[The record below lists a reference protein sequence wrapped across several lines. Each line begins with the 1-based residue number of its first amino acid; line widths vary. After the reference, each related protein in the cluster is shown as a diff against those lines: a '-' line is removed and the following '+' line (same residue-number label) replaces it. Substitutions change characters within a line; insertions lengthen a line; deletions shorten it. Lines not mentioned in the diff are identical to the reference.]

1 MVLGLA
7 QMAEDAGRDA
17 ADLLCR
23 HADRCDLRL
32 RAQLLRGREH
42 LARVLAA
49 LRRAAPARIRPHR
62 SRHRLCAGLR
72 DRLRARTDGW
82 RAGDCDPLDGSAGK
96 TVLGDRRECR
106 HEAGRGHPLDRS
118 ELALLHAL
126 RHRAAGHRRLCQLR
140 AAALRDQRPR
150 GLRDGLRRRRRHR
163 PGARRRHPQVLLFG
177 RQRHPAHHR
186 RHRLHHR
193 HHHRLVARPPVRQGG
208 ADVTPQEV
216 DTAQIRARYPDV
228 FDRPASARLAT
239 PAMIAAAL
247 AILVY
252 GLVDL
257 DFSPSRFF
265 AGLSQLGWITLMM
278 IPPDPGSSLPIYLKA
293 LGETLSIALLGTT
306 LAAVFALPV
315 SLLAARNIVPSN
327 ILRFPV
333 RRFLDSIRGV
343 DTLIWA
349 LVWINVVGL
358 GPFAG
363 VLAIAVSDFGAFGK
377 LFSEAIEG
385 ADQKQVEGIRASGGS
400 ALHEIRF
407 GLLPQVLPVIAG
419 QVLYFIESNTR
430 SATIIGI
437 VGAGGIG
444 LQLAEQ
450 IRVLEW
456 QKVSFLILMILVAV
470 AAIDFISGK
479 LRFAI
484 IGRRAVA

>member
-1 MVLGLA
+1 MSQLPKP
-7 QMAEDAGRDA
+7 DSDK
-17 ADLLCR
+17 
-23 HADRCDLRL
+23 L
-32 RAQLLRGREH
+32 RAQ
-42 LARVLAA
+42 
-49 LRRAAPARIRPHR
+49 
-62 SRHRLCAGLR
+62 
-72 DRLRARTDGW
+72 
-82 RAGDCDPLDGSAGK
+82 
-96 TVLGDRRECR
+96 
-106 HEAGRGHPLDRS
+106 
-118 ELALLHAL
+118 
-126 RHRAAGHRRLCQLR
+126 
-140 AAALRDQRPR
+140 
-150 GLRDGLRRRRRHR
+150 
-163 PGARRRHPQVLLFG
+163 
-177 RQRHPAHHR
+177 
-186 RHRLHHR
+186 
-193 HHHRLVARPPVRQGG
+193 
-208 ADVTPQEV
+208 
-216 DTAQIRARYPDV
+216 YPDV
-228 FDRPASARLAT
+228 FDRPASARLAM
-239 PAMIAAAL
+239 PAMILGAFV
-247 AILVY
+247 IFVF

-257 DFSPSRFF
+257 EFSPTRLFS
-265 AGLSQLGWITLMM
+265 GLHQLGWITLMM
-278 IPPDPGSSLPIYLKA
+278 IPPDPGSSLPLYLSA

-306 LAAVFALPV
+306 IAAVFALPV
-315 SLLAARNIVPSN
+315 SLLAARNIIPSN
-327 ILRFPV
+327 LIRFPV

-385 ADQKQVEGIRASGGS
+385 ADKKQVEGIRASGGS

-407 GLLPQVLPVIAG
+407 GLMPQVLPVIAG

-470 AAIDFISGK
+470 AAIDWISGK

-484 IGRRAVA
+484 IGRRAVAQF

>member
-1 MVLGLA
+1 MNQVPA
-7 QMAEDAGRDA
+7 PDP
-17 ADLLCR
+17 
-23 HADRCDLRL
+23 
-32 RAQLLRGREH
+32 AQL
-42 LARVLAA
+42 
-49 LRRAAPARIRPHR
+49 
-62 SRHRLCAGLR
+62 
-72 DRLRARTDGW
+72 
-82 RAGDCDPLDGSAGK
+82 
-96 TVLGDRRECR
+96 
-106 HEAGRGHPLDRS
+106 
-118 ELALLHAL
+118 
-126 RHRAAGHRRLCQLR
+126 
-140 AAALRDQRPR
+140 
-150 GLRDGLRRRRRHR
+150 
-163 PGARRRHPQVLLFG
+163 
-177 RQRHPAHHR
+177 
-186 RHRLHHR
+186 
-193 HHHRLVARPPVRQGG
+193 
-208 ADVTPQEV
+208 
-216 DTAQIRARYPDV
+216 RARYPQV

-239 PAMIAAAL
+239 PLAALLAL
-247 AILVY
+247 AIFVF

-257 DFSPSRFF
+257 NFSPARFF
-265 AGLSQLGWITLMM
+265 NGLHQLGWITLMM
-278 IPPDPGSSLPIYLKA
+278 LPPDPGSSLPLYLKA
-293 LGETLSIALLGTT
+293 MGETLSIALLGTT
-306 LAAVFALPV
+306 IAALMALPV
-315 SLLAARNIVPSN
+315 SLFAARNVVPT
-327 ILRFPV
+327 IIRFPV

-407 GLLPQVLPVIAG
+407 GLMPQVLPVIAG

-456 QKVSFLILMILVAV
+456 QKVSFLILMILIAV
-470 AAIDFISGK
+470 AAIDWISSR

-484 IGRRAVA
+484 IGPRAVA

>member
-1 MVLGLA
+1 MKEMPA
-7 QMAEDAGRDA
+7 P
-17 ADLLCR
+17 
-23 HADRCDLRL
+23 DR
-32 RAQLLRGREH
+32 G
-42 LARVLAA
+42 
-49 LRRAAPARIRPHR
+49 
-62 SRHRLCAGLR
+62 
-72 DRLRARTDGW
+72 
-82 RAGDCDPLDGSAGK
+82 
-96 TVLGDRRECR
+96 
-106 HEAGRGHPLDRS
+106 
-118 ELALLHAL
+118 EL
-126 RHRAAGHRRLCQLR
+126 
-140 AAALRDQRPR
+140 
-150 GLRDGLRRRRRHR
+150 
-163 PGARRRHPQVLLFG
+163 
-177 RQRHPAHHR
+177 
-186 RHRLHHR
+186 
-193 HHHRLVARPPVRQGG
+193 
-208 ADVTPQEV
+208 
-216 DTAQIRARYPDV
+216 RARYPDV

-239 PAMIAAAL
+239 PAMLAL
-247 AILVY
+247 AMAIFLF

-257 DFSPSRFF
+257 DFSPIRLIS
-265 AGLSQLGWITLMM
+265 GVHQLGWITMM
-278 IPPDPGSSLPIYLKA
+278 MLPPDPGSSLPLYLKA

-306 LAAVFALPV
+306 LAAFMALPV
-315 SLLAARNIVPSN
+315 SLFAARNIVPD
-327 ILRFPV
+327 IARFPV
-333 RRFLDSIRGV
+333 RRFLDSIRGI

-385 ADQKQVEGIRASGGS
+385 ADRREVEGIRASGGS
-400 ALHEIRF
+400 RLHEIRF

-456 QKVSFLILMILVAV
+456 QKVSFLILMILIAV
-470 AAIDFISGK
+470 AAIDWISGR

>member
-1 MVLGLA
+1 MSKPPEVNT
-7 QMAEDAGRDA
+7 AE
-17 ADLLCR
+17 
-23 HADRCDLRL
+23 
-32 RAQLLRGREH
+32 
-42 LARVLAA
+42 
-49 LRRAAPARIRPHR
+49 
-62 SRHRLCAGLR
+62 
-72 DRLRARTDGW
+72 
-82 RAGDCDPLDGSAGK
+82 
-96 TVLGDRRECR
+96 
-106 HEAGRGHPLDRS
+106 
-118 ELALLHAL
+118 
-126 RHRAAGHRRLCQLR
+126 
-140 AAALRDQRPR
+140 
-150 GLRDGLRRRRRHR
+150 
-163 PGARRRHPQVLLFG
+163 F
-177 RQRHPAHHR
+177 
-186 RHRLHHR
+186 
-193 HHHRLVARPPVRQGG
+193 
-208 ADVTPQEV
+208 
-216 DTAQIRARYPDV
+216 RARYPDV
-228 FDRPASARLAT
+228 FDRPASSRLAT
-239 PAMIAAAL
+239 PMMLLAAL
-247 AILVY
+247 AIFVF

-257 DFSPSRFF
+257 DFSPSRFIS
-265 AGLSQLGWITLMM
+265 GLSQLGWISLMM
-278 IPPDPGSSLPIYLKA
+278 MPPDPGSSLPLYLKA

-306 LAAVFALPV
+306 LAALMALPV
-315 SLLAARNIVPSN
+315 SLIAARNIVPEMV
-327 ILRFPV
+327 RFPV

-385 ADQKQVEGIRASGGS
+385 ADQKQVEGIRASGGG

-407 GLLPQVLPVIAG
+407 GLMPQVLPVIAG

>member
-1 MVLGLA
+1 MS
-7 QMAEDAGRDA
+7 
-17 ADLLCR
+17 
-23 HADRCDLRL
+23 
-32 RAQLLRGREH
+32 
-42 LARVLAA
+42 
-49 LRRAAPARIRPHR
+49 RPQ
-62 SRHRLCAGLR
+62 
-72 DRLRARTDGW
+72 D
-82 RAGDCDPLDGSAGK
+82 
-96 TVLGDRRECR
+96 
-106 HEAGRGHPLDRS
+106 
-118 ELALLHAL
+118 
-126 RHRAAGHRRLCQLR
+126 
-140 AAALRDQRPR
+140 
-150 GLRDGLRRRRRHR
+150 
-163 PGARRRHPQVLLFG
+163 
-177 RQRHPAHHR
+177 
-186 RHRLHHR
+186 
-193 HHHRLVARPPVRQGG
+193 
-208 ADVTPQEV
+208 V

-228 FDRPASARLAT
+228 FNRPASARLAT
-239 PAMIAAAL
+239 PLMLVAAF
-247 AILVY
+247 AIFVF

-257 DFSPSRFF
+257 DFSPSRFV
-265 AGLSQLGWITLMM
+265 AGLSQLGWISMMM
-278 IPPDPGSSLPIYLKA
+278 IPPDPGSSLPLYLKA

-306 LAAVFALPV
+306 LAALFALPV
-315 SLLAARNIVPSN
+315 SLLAARNVVPNIV
-327 ILRFPV
+327 RFPI

-407 GLLPQVLPVIAG
+407 GLMPQVLPVIAG

-484 IGRRAVA
+484 IGRRAAA

>member
-1 MVLGLA
+1 MTQLPA
-7 QMAEDAGRDA
+7 PDQED
-17 ADLLCR
+17 L
-23 HADRCDLRL
+23 
-32 RAQLLRGREH
+32 
-42 LARVLAA
+42 
-49 LRRAAPARIRPHR
+49 
-62 SRHRLCAGLR
+62 
-72 DRLRARTDGW
+72 
-82 RAGDCDPLDGSAGK
+82 
-96 TVLGDRRECR
+96 
-106 HEAGRGHPLDRS
+106 
-118 ELALLHAL
+118 
-126 RHRAAGHRRLCQLR
+126 
-140 AAALRDQRPR
+140 
-150 GLRDGLRRRRRHR
+150 
-163 PGARRRHPQVLLFG
+163 
-177 RQRHPAHHR
+177 
-186 RHRLHHR
+186 
-193 HHHRLVARPPVRQGG
+193 
-208 ADVTPQEV
+208 
-216 DTAQIRARYPDV
+216 RARYPDV
-228 FDRPASARLAT
+228 FNRPVSARLAT
-239 PAMIAAAL
+239 PAMLLGAAGIFL
-247 AILVY
+247 F
-252 GLVDL
+252 GLVEL
-257 DFSPSRFF
+257 DFSPARML
-265 AGLSQLGWITLMM
+265 AGLHQLGWITLMM
-278 IPPDPGSSLPIYLKA
+278 IPPDPGSSLPAYLVA

-327 ILRFPV
+327 LLRFPV

-377 LFSEAIEG
+377 LFSEAIEA
-385 ADQKQVEGIRASGGS
+385 ADKKQVEGIRASGGN

-470 AAIDFISGK
+470 AAIDWISSR

>member
-1 MVLGLA
+1 M
-7 QMAEDAGRDA
+7 DPR
-17 ADLLCR
+17 
-23 HADRCDLRL
+23 
-32 RAQLLRGREH
+32 
-42 LARVLAA
+42 
-49 LRRAAPARIRPHR
+49 PA
-62 SRHRLCAGLR
+62 
-72 DRLRARTDGW
+72 
-82 RAGDCDPLDGSAGK
+82 
-96 TVLGDRRECR
+96 
-106 HEAGRGHPLDRS
+106 
-118 ELALLHAL
+118 
-126 RHRAAGHRRLCQLR
+126 
-140 AAALRDQRPR
+140 
-150 GLRDGLRRRRRHR
+150 
-163 PGARRRHPQVLLFG
+163 
-177 RQRHPAHHR
+177 
-186 RHRLHHR
+186 
-193 HHHRLVARPPVRQGG
+193 VRQGP
-208 ADVTPQEV
+208 ARMSRLPAP
-216 DTAQIRARYPDV
+216 DTEGLQARHPLV
-228 FDRPASARLAT
+228 FERPLSARLAT
-239 PAMIAAAL
+239 PLMLLGAV
-247 AILVY
+247 AIFIF
-252 GLVDL
+252 GLVHL
-257 DFSPSRFF
+257 GFSPMRML
-265 AGLSQLGWITLMM
+265 AGLHQLGWITMMM
-278 IPPDPGSSLPIYLKA
+278 IPPNPGASLPLYLKA

-306 LAAVFALPV
+306 LAALFALPV

-327 ILRFPV
+327 IFRFPV

-385 ADQKQVEGIRASGGS
+385 ADQKQVEGIRASGGN

-456 QKVSFLILMILVAV
+456 QKVVFLILMILIAV
-470 AAIDFISGK
+470 AAIDWMSSK

-484 IGRRAVA
+484 IGRRAIV

>member
-1 MVLGLA
+1 MS
-7 QMAEDAGRDA
+7 
-17 ADLLCR
+17 
-23 HADRCDLRL
+23 RL
-32 RAQLLRGREH
+32 
-42 LARVLAA
+42 
-49 LRRAAPARIRPHR
+49 
-62 SRHRLCAGLR
+62 
-72 DRLRARTDGW
+72 
-82 RAGDCDPLDGSAGK
+82 
-96 TVLGDRRECR
+96 
-106 HEAGRGHPLDRS
+106 
-118 ELALLHAL
+118 
-126 RHRAAGHRRLCQLR
+126 
-140 AAALRDQRPR
+140 
-150 GLRDGLRRRRRHR
+150 
-163 PGARRRHPQVLLFG
+163 
-177 RQRHPAHHR
+177 
-186 RHRLHHR
+186 
-193 HHHRLVARPPVRQGG
+193 
-208 ADVTPQEV
+208 QEV
-216 DTAQIRARYPDV
+216 DAAQIRARYPDV
-228 FDRPASARLAT
+228 FNRPASSRLAT
-239 PAMIAAAL
+239 PLMLVAAL
-247 AILVY
+247 AIFVF

-257 DFSPSRFF
+257 DFSPARLIS
-265 AGLSQLGWITLMM
+265 GLSQLGWISMMM
-278 IPPDPGSSLPIYLKA
+278 IPPDPGSSLPLYLKA

-306 LAAVFALPV
+306 LAALMALPV
-315 SLLAARNIVPSN
+315 SLLAARNVVPN

-407 GLLPQVLPVIAG
+407 GLMPQVLPVIAG